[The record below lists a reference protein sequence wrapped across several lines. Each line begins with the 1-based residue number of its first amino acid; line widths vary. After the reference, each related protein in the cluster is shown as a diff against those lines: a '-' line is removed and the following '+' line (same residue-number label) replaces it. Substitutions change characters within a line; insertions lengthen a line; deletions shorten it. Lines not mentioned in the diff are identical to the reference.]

1 MTDDHD
7 ASDALKA
14 AVLKALEDGSSLNI
28 VGGNSKAFIGR
39 EPTGTT
45 LAVSEHRGI
54 VDYEPTEL
62 VVTARGGTRLSE
74 LENTLAASGQML
86 AFEPPHFSPD
96 ATIGGTLAAGLSG
109 PRRPYAGS
117 ARDFVLGA
125 TLLNGKGECLS
136 FGGQVMKNVAGYDLS
151 RLMVGAMGTLG
162 VLLEVSLKVLPLP
175 GEERTLSFEMDG
187 PTAVSRMNELAA
199 TPLPISAAGYVDHRL
214 SIRISGTE
222 LGVKATGQKLGGEE
236 IDGKQWWRGIR
247 EQTHPAFS
255 GAGTLWRLSV
265 PSATEHDATVAPEV
279 IDWGGALR
287 WVCSSLE
294 PTRIREQTNALG
306 GHAWAFRTTDRQ
318 SDVFHPLTRPL
329 VSLHRR
335 LKEAF
340 DPQGLF
346 NRGRMYADF

>member
-7 ASDALKA
+7 ARDALKA
-14 AVLKALEDGSSLNI
+14 EVLKALEDRSTLNI

-45 LAVSEHRGI
+45 LAVGANRGV

-62 VVTARGGTRLSE
+62 VVTARGGTLLSE
-74 LENTLAASGQML
+74 LENTLAAHGQML

-96 ATIGGTLAAGLSG
+96 ATIGGTLAVGLSG

-125 TLLNGKGECLS
+125 TVLNGKGECLS

-175 GEERTLSFEMDG
+175 GEERTLSFEMEG
-187 PTAVSRMNELAA
+187 PGAVSRMNELAA
-199 TPLPISAAGYVDHRL
+199 TPLPISAASYLGHRL
-214 SIRISGTE
+214 LIRISGTE
-222 LGVKATGQKLGGEE
+222 LGVKAARQQLGGEE
-236 IDGKQWWRGIR
+236 VDGKQWWCTVR

-255 GAGTLWRLSV
+255 GDGTLWRLSV
-265 PSATEHDATVAPEV
+265 PSATAHDDAVPPGV

-287 WVCSSLE
+287 WVRSSLE
-294 PTRIREQTNALG
+294 PSRMRAQIGALG
-306 GHAWAFRTTDRQ
+306 GHAWAFRTTDRK

-329 VSLHRR
+329 VAVHRR

-340 DPQGLF
+340 DPLGLF
-346 NRGRMYADF
+346 NRGRLYADF